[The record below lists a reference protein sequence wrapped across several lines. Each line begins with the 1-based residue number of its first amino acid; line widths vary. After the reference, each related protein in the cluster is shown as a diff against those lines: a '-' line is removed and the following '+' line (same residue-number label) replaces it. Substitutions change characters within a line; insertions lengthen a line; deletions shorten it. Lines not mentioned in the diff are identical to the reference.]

1 MRPSAYIA
9 VVLFAAWG
17 LYMAVR
23 LPHWHDPKY
32 VRRPERRMWAFWQF
46 LDDDEWTEE
55 GRILRRRYVR
65 SMGVA
70 LLVAF
75 GGIVLSRLLE
85 AYGY

>member
-1 MRPSAYIA
+1 VRPSAYIA

-46 LDDDEWTEE
+46 LDDDEWTERAE
-55 GRILRRRYVR
+55 
-65 SMGVA
+65 SSDAATFGVWA
-70 LLVAF
+70 SLF
-75 GGIVLSRLLE
+75 S
-85 AYGY
+85 